1 MIGVVLGAALV
12 VGGLSQLSSEPNPR
26 TQFHA
31 ECTDRE
37 LVIFHFDMKSAKKS
51 WFEGLEVAK
60 IAPEWHPGHAGCSI
74 WLSGVIFRAGDS
86 ISIGFHRFS

>member
-1 MIGVVLGAALV
+1 MIGVLLGAALV

-37 LVIFHFDMKSAKKS
+37 VVIFHFDMKSAPNH
-51 WFEGLEVAK
+51 V
-60 IAPEWHPGHAGCSI
+60 
-74 WLSGVIFRAGDS
+74 FR
-86 ISIGFHRFS
+86 FRFSEAVRVG